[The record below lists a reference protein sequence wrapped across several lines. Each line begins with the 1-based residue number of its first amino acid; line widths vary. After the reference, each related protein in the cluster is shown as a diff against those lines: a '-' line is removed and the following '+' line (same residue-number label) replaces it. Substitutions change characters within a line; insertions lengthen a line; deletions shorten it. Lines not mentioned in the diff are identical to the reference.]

1 MTARL
6 DRLVDETVEKGIAP
20 FLVAMVG
27 DKDGIRWQR
36 SAGRANGRY
45 EAGPDTVFTWFSM
58 TKAIGSLMAIMA
70 IDRGLVTLDTPVGDI
85 LPEFD
90 KLQVLESVGPDG
102 PVFRAPARRGTLRHL
117 LTHTVGMGY
126 EAFYPLMAEY
136 AAATGAP
143 ADITGTFESLNYP
156 LLFDPGEG
164 FSYGIGTD
172 WVGALVAELDGRSID
187 RFVKEEILQP
197 LGMNDTYF
205 ERSEAGDRLA
215 SISSKQPNGDLVPGG
230 FQPVEHPEIYHM
242 GHALYGSP
250 ADYMSFLRLV
260 LNRGEVDGRRLVGRE
275 AMQLM
280 FEDQLDGVQLPS
292 PVLTSFVPAACCD
305 VEPHAGTKLTHT
317 AAFFRN
323 EDSRPG
329 MRSPGSLTWG
339 GVLNTHY
346 WIDPVQGIASVF
358 MTQMTPFCDPELI
371 GRFEDFERIVYRDL
385 VERSST

>member
-6 DRLVDETVEKGIAP
+6 DRLVDETVEQRIAP

-36 SAGRANGRY
+36 SAGRASEHH
-45 EAGPDTVFTWFSM
+45 EAGPDTVCTWFSM
-58 TKAIGSLMAIMA
+58 TKAIGSLMAVMA

-85 LPEFD
+85 LPDFD
-90 KLQVLESVGPDG
+90 KLQVLESVGLEG
-102 PVFRAPARRGTLRHL
+102 PVFRPPSRRGTLRHL

-164 FSYGIGTD
+164 FAYGIGTD
-172 WVGALVAELDGRSID
+172 WVGAVVAELDGRSID
-187 RFVKEEILQP
+187 RFVIEEILQP
-197 LGMNDTYF
+197 LRMNNTYF
-205 ERSEAGDRLA
+205 ERSDAGDRLA
-215 SISSKQPNGDLVPGG
+215 SGSCKRPDGSLVPGG
-230 FQPVEHPEIYHM
+230 FHPAEHPEIYHM

-250 ADYMSFLRLV
+250 ADYMTFLRLV
-260 LNRGEVDGRRLVGRE
+260 LNRGEVAGRRLVGRE

-280 FEDQLDGVQLPS
+280 FDDQLNGVQIPR
-292 PVLTSFVPAACCD
+292 PVLTSYVPEASCD
-305 VEPHAGTKLTHT
+305 VEPHAGTRLTHT

-329 MRSPGSLTWG
+329 MRSPGSLTWA

-346 WIDPVQGIASVF
+346 WIDPVEGIASVF
-358 MTQMTPFCDPELI
+358 MTQMVPFCDADLFS
-371 GRFEDFERIVYRDL
+371 RFEEFERIVYEDL
-385 VERSST
+385 VER

>member
-6 DRLVDETVEKGIAP
+6 DRLIDETVEERIAP
-20 FLVAMVG
+20 FVVAMVG
-27 DKDGIRWQR
+27 DSDGIRWQH
-36 SAGRANGRY
+36 SAGRANEHH
-45 EAGPDTVFTWFSM
+45 EAGPDIVCTWFSM

-85 LPEFD
+85 LPDFD
-90 KLQVLESVGPDG
+90 KLQVLESVGPTG
-102 PVFRAPARRGTLRHL
+102 PVFRPPKRRGTLRHL

-156 LLFDPGEG
+156 MLFDPGEG
-164 FSYGIGTD
+164 FAYGIGTD
-172 WVGALVAELDGRSID
+172 WVGAVVAELDGRSID
-187 RFVKEEILQP
+187 RFVNEEILQP
-197 LGMNDTYF
+197 LGMNNTYF

-215 SISSKQPNGDLVPGG
+215 NASYKQPDGNLVPGG
-230 FQPVEHPEIYHM
+230 AHPAEHPEIYHM

-250 ADYMSFLRLV
+250 ADYMTFLRLV
-260 LNRGEVDGRRLVGRE
+260 LNRGELNGHRLAGPE

-280 FEDQLDGVQLPS
+280 FDDQLNGVQLPS
-292 PVLTSFVPAACCD
+292 PVLTTYLPEASCD
-305 VEPHAGTKLTHT
+305 VVPHAGTTLTHT
-317 AAFFRN
+317 AGFFRN

-329 MRSPGSLTWG
+329 MRTAGSLTWA

-346 WIDPVQGIASVF
+346 WIDPAKGIASVF
-358 MTQMTPFCDPELI
+358 MTQMMPFCDADLI
-371 GRFEDFERIVYRDL
+371 ARFEEFERTVYQDL
-385 VERSST
+385 VDRSS